1 MAVKCDHDRTHLLP
15 GPLPVTGPADA
26 GYPPARRLDL
36 AENIGGHMVA
46 DPYRWLE
53 DSGSTETKAWLA
65 GQDALAAGQ
74 LAALPAR
81 EELAA
86 RIGELTATGFVSSPV
101 WRGERCFFLRRE
113 PGQEHAALITAAPGE
128 PGPGAGRPGGP
139 GQHRRHH
146 AGCLVARPRG
156 QAAGLPALAGR

>member
-65 GQDALAAGQ
+65 ASASCPASQALVSV
-74 LAALPAR
+74 LP
-81 EELAA
+81 E
-86 RIGELTATGFVSSPV
+86 SSSQ
-101 WRGERCFFLRRE
+101 R
-113 PGQEHAALITAAPGE
+113 
-128 PGPGAGRPGGP
+128 
-139 GQHRRHH
+139 
-146 AGCLVARPRG
+146 
-156 QAAGLPALAGR
+156 